1 MRDSPLS
8 QATPTPLTQEQIDQF
23 NQSLSVIVTSNNNA
37 NPDNNETVSNPSP
50 TTIGQAI
57 SISGITPAQYSSF
70 SGVDQAT
77 AQQIYDSANPQGRY
91 SNQEIPGTQ
100 VTWSSLSS
108 TPGMYDYVKSNSNQA
123 DEDGNPLPNA
133 QSPAQALATAVQN
146 PNSIVENY
154 LQSQIGNLV
163 VGASLGYLKQAGQ
176 DDATTNYKNAIAY
189 LGQNGVSP
197 NDIQTL
203 TNNAIANGK
212 NIAASQNA
220 NSGNNFVNNLVNSI
234 GSPAGI
240 AAIVANTLL
249 PGSALLV
256 NAATQIASGVPVDK
270 IIENAGISALA
281 PTVGNAIS
289 SASGIP
295 SIIDSTLSDA
305 NLVSPSN
312 AAINKAIGTTVLNAG
327 ADVLSN
333 KDPTQALNAG
343 VGSLVGSVAG
353 ANTGTDSN
361 AVNNAVGSAVGAAT
375 TAGLNDTNVGT
386 AIGNSLISSALNS
399 AGKSLKNTDTSGTT
413 PTDTNTTPTTTAGT
427 TETNTTPTTTPTET
441 NTTAPTIAYIQDGE
455 AFDSQNH
462 SLGSAS
468 SLGLTS
474 VTDENGNDVYVDT
487 SGNVINGA
495 HAIAVEGPGSVQT
508 VNLPPMEPAPAEISA
523 SALKAPPVS
532 YVDSNGNAFDSNGN
546 TLGAASSLGLIAGT
560 TTSGTPTYIDTNGN
574 NVPVQGVSQTTP
586 TETTPT
592 TTGTT
597 GTTET
602 TPTTTGTTGTTE
614 TTPTTTAGTTGTT
627 ETTPTNT
634 TPTSTTPSIDATGV
648 VDNSGMATFKGD
660 GQPGDYPTQIITN
673 NDGSVTTV
681 ENNGTS
687 LTLNT
692 DGSIVQSHGDGSTSN
707 PLNTD
712 LPPGVYPDGNG
723 GFTDIFGNP
732 VTATGQSL
740 TYDSKGNLID
750 SNGNVYQYT
759 PTIDNTPPTNTN
771 TGGAGSIGGI
781 GTIGGK
787 GISGGKGGGSGSG
800 GGSGLGTAITGLGVI
815 AANLLNNSSGTLQ
828 NTGLQSLTNTGSFGW
843 NPNQIVGPENGVA
856 YGQQILNP
864 TYTKNAKEGGMV
876 NHLASNGEVTM
887 NPITFKQGGDVHRE
901 IYNALKQSGHPVDGD
916 TLSKIAHLNSMGAP
930 SHHIVG
936 FLNHQRMSSGGPL
949 GAYSDG
955 GHFLKGP
962 GDGMS
967 DDIPARIGGHQEAR
981 LANEE
986 FVIPADVVSHLGNGS
1001 SEAGAKVLYKM
1012 MDKIRHA
1019 RTGTTKQGKQ
1029 INPDKFM
1036 PK

>member
-1 MRDSPLS
+1 MRDGGQNAVVDAAPNTTFGYTDAQIDSIPGLRDELNAAYGTRAYSPWLIANALSNPIQYSEGNLYQALLNGDQSKVAPNVQFLVGQGKDVSSIQTDLTVFAQQDAQNANNGAFGGGFLS
-8 QATPTPLTQEQIDQF
+8 QT
-23 NQSLSVIVTSNNNA
+23 LSAITN
-37 NPDNNETVSNPSP
+37 P
-50 TTIGQAI
+50 TTLAMLSAAALIPGYAESAAPGIASALGVSTATGQAI
-57 SISGITPAQYSSF
+57 
-70 SGVDQAT
+70 AT
-77 AQQIYDSANPQGRY
+77 
-91 SNQEIPGTQ
+91 GT
-100 VTWSSLSS
+100 L
-108 TPGMYDYVKSNSNQA
+108 
-123 DEDGNPLPNA
+123 NA
-133 QSPAQALATAVQN
+133 AVQ
-146 PNSIVENY
+146 V
-154 LQSQIGNLV
+154 
-163 VGASLGYLKQAGQ
+163 
-176 DDATTNYKNAIAY
+176 
-189 LGQNGVSP
+189 
-197 NDIQTL
+197 
-203 TNNAIANGK
+203 
-212 NIAASQNA
+212 
-220 NSGNNFVNNLVNSI
+220 
-234 GSPAGI
+234 
-240 AAIVANTLL
+240 
-249 PGSALLV
+249 
-256 NAATQIASGVPVDK
+256 ASGVPASTA
-270 IIENAGISALA
+270 IENAGIATLA
-281 PTVGNAIS
+281 PTVGNAVS

-305 NLVSPSN
+305 NLVSPSS
-312 AAINKAIGTTVLNAG
+312 AAVNKAIGTTVLNAG

-333 KDPTQALNAG
+333 KDPTQAVNAG

-361 AVNNAVGSAVGAAT
+361 AVNNAVGSTVGAAT
-375 TAGLNDTNVGT
+375 TAGLNNTNVGT
-386 AIGNSLISSALNS
+386 AVGNSLISSALNS
-399 AGKSLKNTDTSGTT
+399 AGSLLKNTDTSGTT
-413 PTDTNTTPTTTAGT
+413 TPTTPTTTGTTGTTETTPTNTTPTTT
-427 TETNTTPTTTPTET
+427 TET

-495 HAIAVEGPGSVQT
+495 HAIAVEGPGSVET

-523 SALKAPPVS
+523 SALKAPSVS

-546 TLGAASSLGLIAGT
+546 MLGAASSLGLIAGT

-602 TPTTTGTTGTTE
+602 TPTTT
-614 TTPTTTAGTTGTT
+614 GTTGTT

-692 DGSIVQSHGDGSTSN
+692 DGSIVQSHEDGSTSN

-781 GTIGGK
+781 GTVGGK
-787 GISGGKGGGSGSG
+787 GISGGKGGGSGGGG

-876 NHLASNGEVTM
+876 NHLASDGEVTM

>member
-1 MRDSPLS
+1 MRDGGQNAVVDAAPNTTFGYTDAQIDSIPGLRDDLNAAYGTRAYSPWLIANALSNPIQYSEGNLYQALLNGDQSKVAPNVQFLVGQGKDVSSIQTDLTVFAQQDAQNANNGAFGGGFLS
-8 QATPTPLTQEQIDQF
+8 QT
-23 NQSLSVIVTSNNNA
+23 LSAITN
-37 NPDNNETVSNPSP
+37 P
-50 TTIGQAI
+50 TTLAMLSAAALIPGYAESAAPGIASALGVSTATGQAI
-57 SISGITPAQYSSF
+57 
-70 SGVDQAT
+70 AT
-77 AQQIYDSANPQGRY
+77 
-91 SNQEIPGTQ
+91 GT
-100 VTWSSLSS
+100 L
-108 TPGMYDYVKSNSNQA
+108 
-123 DEDGNPLPNA
+123 NA
-133 QSPAQALATAVQN
+133 AVQ
-146 PNSIVENY
+146 V
-154 LQSQIGNLV
+154 
-163 VGASLGYLKQAGQ
+163 
-176 DDATTNYKNAIAY
+176 
-189 LGQNGVSP
+189 
-197 NDIQTL
+197 
-203 TNNAIANGK
+203 
-212 NIAASQNA
+212 
-220 NSGNNFVNNLVNSI
+220 
-234 GSPAGI
+234 
-240 AAIVANTLL
+240 
-249 PGSALLV
+249 
-256 NAATQIASGVPVDK
+256 ASGVPASTA
-270 IIENAGISALA
+270 IENAGIATLA
-281 PTVGNAIS
+281 PTVGNAVS

-305 NLVSPSN
+305 NLVSPSS
-312 AAINKAIGTTVLNAG
+312 AAVNKAIGTTVLNAG

-333 KDPTQALNAG
+333 KDPTQAVNAG
-343 VGSLVGSVAG
+343 LGSLVGSVAG

-386 AIGNSLISSALNS
+386 AVGNSLISSALNS
-399 AGKSLKNTDTSGTT
+399 AGSLLKNTDTSGTT
-413 PTDTNTTPTTTAGT
+413 TPTTPTTTGTTGT
-427 TETNTTPTTTPTET
+427 TETTPTTTGTTTPTETTPTTTTET
-441 NTTAPTIAYIQDGE
+441 NTTAPTISYIQDGE

-495 HAIAVEGPGSVQT
+495 HAIAVEGPGSVET

-546 TLGAASSLGLIAGT
+546 TLGAASNLGLIAGT

-574 NVPVQGVSQTTP
+574 NVPIQGVSQTTP
-586 TETTPT
+586 TETPT
-592 TTGTT
+592 T
-597 GTTET
+597 
-602 TPTTTGTTGTTE
+602 
-614 TTPTTTAGTTGTT
+614 TTGTT

-787 GISGGKGGGSGSG
+787 GISGGNGGGSGGGG

-815 AANLLNNSSGTLQ
+815 AANLLNKSSGTLQ
-828 NTGLQSLTNTGSFGW
+828 NTGLQSLTNTGSFDW

-876 NHLASNGEVTM
+876 NHLASDGEVTM

>member
-1 MRDSPLS
+1 MRDGGQNAVVDAAPNTTFGYTDAQIDSIPGLRDDLNAAYGTRAYSPWLIENALSNPIQYSEGNLYQALLNGDQSKVAPNVQFLVGQGKDVSSIQTDLTVFAQQDAQNANNGAFGGGFLS
-8 QATPTPLTQEQIDQF
+8 QT
-23 NQSLSVIVTSNNNA
+23 LSAITN
-37 NPDNNETVSNPSP
+37 P
-50 TTIGQAI
+50 TTLAMLSAAALIPGYAESAAPGIASALGVSTATGQAI
-57 SISGITPAQYSSF
+57 
-70 SGVDQAT
+70 AT
-77 AQQIYDSANPQGRY
+77 
-91 SNQEIPGTQ
+91 
-100 VTWSSLSS
+100 
-108 TPGMYDYVKSNSNQA
+108 
-123 DEDGNPLPNA
+123 
-133 QSPAQALATAVQN
+133 
-146 PNSIVENY
+146 
-154 LQSQIGNLV
+154 
-163 VGASLGYLKQAGQ
+163 GA
-176 DDATTNYKNAIAY
+176 I
-189 LGQNGVSP
+189 
-197 NDIQTL
+197 
-203 TNNAIANGK
+203 
-212 NIAASQNA
+212 
-220 NSGNNFVNNLVNSI
+220 
-234 GSPAGI
+234 
-240 AAIVANTLL
+240 
-249 PGSALLV
+249 
-256 NAATQIASGVPVDK
+256 NAAAQVASGVPASTA
-270 IIENAGISALA
+270 IENAGIATLA
-281 PTVGNAIS
+281 PTVGNAVS

-305 NLVSPSN
+305 NLVSPSS
-312 AAINKAIGTTVLNAG
+312 AAVNKAIGTTVLNAG

-333 KDPTQALNAG
+333 KDPTQAVNAG

-386 AIGNSLISSALNS
+386 AVGNSLISSALNS
-399 AGKSLKNTDTSGTT
+399 AGSLLKNTDTSGTT
-413 PTDTNTTPTTTAGT
+413 TPTT
-427 TETNTTPTTTPTET
+427 TTTPTET

-462 SLGSAS
+462 SLGSVS

-495 HAIAVEGPGSVQT
+495 HAIAVEGPGSVET

-523 SALKAPPVS
+523 SAIKAPPVS

-592 TTGTT
+592 TT
-597 GTTET
+597 
-602 TPTTTGTTGTTE
+602 
-614 TTPTTTAGTTGTT
+614 GTTGTT

-781 GTIGGK
+781 DTIGGK
-787 GISGGKGGGSGSG
+787 GISGGKGGGSGGGG

-815 AANLLNNSSGTLQ
+815 AANLLNKSSGTLQ
-828 NTGLQSLTNTGSFGW
+828 NTGLQSLTNTGSFDW

-876 NHLASNGEVTM
+876 NHLASDGEVTM

>member
-1 MRDSPLS
+1 MRDGGQNAVVDAAPNTTFGYTDAQIDSIPGLRDDLNAAYGTRAYSPWLIENALSNPIQYSEGKLYQALLNGDQSKVAPNVQFLVGQGKDVSSIQTDLTVFAQQDAQNAKNGAFGGGFLS
-8 QATPTPLTQEQIDQF
+8 QT
-23 NQSLSVIVTSNNNA
+23 LSAITN
-37 NPDNNETVSNPSP
+37 P
-50 TTIGQAI
+50 TTLAMLSAAALIPGYAESAAPGIASALGVSTATGQAI
-57 SISGITPAQYSSF
+57 
-70 SGVDQAT
+70 AT
-77 AQQIYDSANPQGRY
+77 
-91 SNQEIPGTQ
+91 GT
-100 VTWSSLSS
+100 L
-108 TPGMYDYVKSNSNQA
+108 
-123 DEDGNPLPNA
+123 NA
-133 QSPAQALATAVQN
+133 AVQ
-146 PNSIVENY
+146 V
-154 LQSQIGNLV
+154 
-163 VGASLGYLKQAGQ
+163 
-176 DDATTNYKNAIAY
+176 
-189 LGQNGVSP
+189 
-197 NDIQTL
+197 
-203 TNNAIANGK
+203 
-212 NIAASQNA
+212 
-220 NSGNNFVNNLVNSI
+220 
-234 GSPAGI
+234 
-240 AAIVANTLL
+240 
-249 PGSALLV
+249 
-256 NAATQIASGVPVDK
+256 ASGVPASTA
-270 IIENAGISALA
+270 IENAGIATLA
-281 PTVGNAIS
+281 PTVGNAVS

-305 NLVSPSN
+305 NLVSPSS

-343 VGSLVGSVAG
+343 LGSLVGSVAG

-375 TAGLNDTNVGT
+375 TAGLNNTNVGT
-386 AIGNSLISSALNS
+386 AVENSLISSALNS
-399 AGKSLKNTDTSGTT
+399 AGKLLKNTDTSGTT
-413 PTDTNTTPTTTAGT
+413 TPTT
-427 TETNTTPTTTPTET
+427 TTTPTET

-462 SLGSAS
+462 SLGSVS

-495 HAIAVEGPGSVQT
+495 HAIAVEGPGGGVET
-508 VNLPPMEPAPAEISA
+508 VNLPPIEPAPAEISA
-523 SALKAPPVS
+523 SAIKAPPVS

-546 TLGAASSLGLIAGT
+546 MLGTALSLGLIAGT

-597 GTTET
+597 ETTPTTTGTTTPTET
-602 TPTTTGTTGTTE
+602 TPTTTGTTGTTGTTETTPTTTAGATE

-732 VTATGQSL
+732 VTATGQPL

-787 GISGGKGGGSGSG
+787 GGGSGGGS
-800 GGSGLGTAITGLGVI
+800 GGSGLGTALTGLGVI
-815 AANLLNNSSGTLQ
+815 AANLLNKSSGTLQ
-828 NTGLQSLTNTGSFGW
+828 NTGLQSLTNTGSFDW

-876 NHLASNGEVTM
+876 NHLASDGEVTM

>member
-1 MRDSPLS
+1 MRDGGQNAVVDAAPNTTFGYTDAQIDSIPGLRDDLNAAYGTRAYSPWLIENALSNPIQYSEGKLYQALLNGDQSKVAPNVQFLVGQGKDVSSIQTDLTVFAQQDAQNAKNGAFGGGFLS
-8 QATPTPLTQEQIDQF
+8 QT
-23 NQSLSVIVTSNNNA
+23 LSAITN
-37 NPDNNETVSNPSP
+37 P
-50 TTIGQAI
+50 TTLAMLSAAALIPGYAESAAPGIASALGVSTATGQAI
-57 SISGITPAQYSSF
+57 
-70 SGVDQAT
+70 AT
-77 AQQIYDSANPQGRY
+77 
-91 SNQEIPGTQ
+91 GT
-100 VTWSSLSS
+100 L
-108 TPGMYDYVKSNSNQA
+108 
-123 DEDGNPLPNA
+123 NA
-133 QSPAQALATAVQN
+133 AVQ
-146 PNSIVENY
+146 V
-154 LQSQIGNLV
+154 
-163 VGASLGYLKQAGQ
+163 
-176 DDATTNYKNAIAY
+176 
-189 LGQNGVSP
+189 
-197 NDIQTL
+197 
-203 TNNAIANGK
+203 
-212 NIAASQNA
+212 
-220 NSGNNFVNNLVNSI
+220 
-234 GSPAGI
+234 
-240 AAIVANTLL
+240 
-249 PGSALLV
+249 
-256 NAATQIASGVPVDK
+256 ASGVPASTA
-270 IIENAGISALA
+270 IENAGIATLA
-281 PTVGNAIS
+281 PTVGNAVS

-305 NLVSPSN
+305 NLVSPSS
-312 AAINKAIGTTVLNAG
+312 AAVNKAIGTTVLNAG

-333 KDPTQALNAG
+333 KDPTQAVNAG

-386 AIGNSLISSALNS
+386 AVGNSLISSALNS
-399 AGKSLKNTDTSGTT
+399 AGKLLKNTDTSGTT
-413 PTDTNTTPTTTAGT
+413 TPTT
-427 TETNTTPTTTPTET
+427 TTTPTET

-462 SLGSAS
+462 SLGSVS

-523 SALKAPPVS
+523 SAIKAPPVS

-546 TLGAASSLGLIAGT
+546 TLGAASNLGLIAGT

-602 TPTTTGTTGTTE
+602 TPTTTV
-614 TTPTTTAGTTGTT
+614 GTTGTT

-787 GISGGKGGGSGSG
+787 GISGGKGGGSGGGG

-815 AANLLNNSSGTLQ
+815 AANLLNKSSGTLQ

-876 NHLASNGEVTM
+876 NHLASDGEVTM

>member
-1 MRDSPLS
+1 MRDGGQNAVVDAAPNTTFGYTDAQIDSIPGLRDDLNAAYGTRAYSPWLIENALSNPIQYSEGNLYQALLNGDQSKVAPNVQFLVGQGKDVSSIQTDLTVFAQQDAQNANNGAFGGGFLS
-8 QATPTPLTQEQIDQF
+8 QT
-23 NQSLSVIVTSNNNA
+23 LSAITN
-37 NPDNNETVSNPSP
+37 P
-50 TTIGQAI
+50 TTLAMLSAAALIPGYAESAAPGIASALGVSTATGQAI
-57 SISGITPAQYSSF
+57 
-70 SGVDQAT
+70 AT
-77 AQQIYDSANPQGRY
+77 
-91 SNQEIPGTQ
+91 GT
-100 VTWSSLSS
+100 L
-108 TPGMYDYVKSNSNQA
+108 
-123 DEDGNPLPNA
+123 NA
-133 QSPAQALATAVQN
+133 AVQ
-146 PNSIVENY
+146 V
-154 LQSQIGNLV
+154 
-163 VGASLGYLKQAGQ
+163 
-176 DDATTNYKNAIAY
+176 
-189 LGQNGVSP
+189 
-197 NDIQTL
+197 
-203 TNNAIANGK
+203 
-212 NIAASQNA
+212 
-220 NSGNNFVNNLVNSI
+220 
-234 GSPAGI
+234 
-240 AAIVANTLL
+240 
-249 PGSALLV
+249 
-256 NAATQIASGVPVDK
+256 ASGVPASTA
-270 IIENAGISALA
+270 IENAGIATLA
-281 PTVGNAIS
+281 PTVGNAVS

-305 NLVSPSN
+305 NLVSPSS
-312 AAINKAIGTTVLNAG
+312 AAVNKAIGTTVLNAG

-333 KDPTQALNAG
+333 KDPTQAVNAG

-386 AIGNSLISSALNS
+386 AVGNSLISSALNS
-399 AGKSLKNTDTSGTT
+399 AGKLLKNTDTSGTT
-413 PTDTNTTPTTTAGT
+413 TPT
-427 TETNTTPTTTPTET
+427 TTTPTET

-462 SLGSAS
+462 SLGSVS

-495 HAIAVEGPGSVQT
+495 HAIAVEGPGSVET

-523 SALKAPPVS
+523 SAIKAPPVS

-546 TLGAASSLGLIAGT
+546 MLGAASNLGLIAGT

-592 TTGTT
+592 TT
-597 GTTET
+597 
-602 TPTTTGTTGTTE
+602 
-614 TTPTTTAGTTGTT
+614 GTTGTT

-787 GISGGKGGGSGSG
+787 GISGGKGGGSGGGG

-815 AANLLNNSSGTLQ
+815 AANLLNKSSGTLQ
-828 NTGLQSLTNTGSFGW
+828 NTGLQSLTNTGSFDW

-876 NHLASNGEVTM
+876 NHLASDGEVTM

>member
-1 MRDSPLS
+1 MRDGGQNAVVDAAPNTTFGYTDAQIDSIPGLRDDLNAAYGTRAYSPWLIENALSNPIQYSEGKLYQALLNGDQSKVAPNVQFLVGQGKDVSSIQTDLTVFAQQDAQNANNGAFGGGFLS
-8 QATPTPLTQEQIDQF
+8 QT
-23 NQSLSVIVTSNNNA
+23 LSAITN
-37 NPDNNETVSNPSP
+37 P
-50 TTIGQAI
+50 TTLAMLSAAALIPGYAESAAPGIASALGVSTATGQAI
-57 SISGITPAQYSSF
+57 
-70 SGVDQAT
+70 AT
-77 AQQIYDSANPQGRY
+77 
-91 SNQEIPGTQ
+91 GT
-100 VTWSSLSS
+100 L
-108 TPGMYDYVKSNSNQA
+108 
-123 DEDGNPLPNA
+123 NA
-133 QSPAQALATAVQN
+133 AVQ
-146 PNSIVENY
+146 V
-154 LQSQIGNLV
+154 
-163 VGASLGYLKQAGQ
+163 
-176 DDATTNYKNAIAY
+176 
-189 LGQNGVSP
+189 
-197 NDIQTL
+197 
-203 TNNAIANGK
+203 
-212 NIAASQNA
+212 
-220 NSGNNFVNNLVNSI
+220 
-234 GSPAGI
+234 
-240 AAIVANTLL
+240 
-249 PGSALLV
+249 
-256 NAATQIASGVPVDK
+256 ASGVPASTA
-270 IIENAGISALA
+270 IENAGIATLA
-281 PTVGNAIS
+281 PTVGNAVS

-305 NLVSPSN
+305 NLVSPSS
-312 AAINKAIGTTVLNAG
+312 AAVNKAIGTTVLNAG

-333 KDPTQALNAG
+333 KDPTQAVNAG

-361 AVNNAVGSAVGAAT
+361 AVNNAVGSTVGAAT
-375 TAGLNDTNVGT
+375 TAGLNNTNVGT
-386 AIGNSLISSALNS
+386 AVENSLISSALNS
-399 AGKSLKNTDTSGTT
+399 AGSSLKNTDTSGTT
-413 PTDTNTTPTTTAGT
+413 TPTTTPTTTGTTETTPTNTTPTTTGTTETTPTETTPTTTAGT
-427 TETNTTPTTTPTET
+427 TETTP
-441 NTTAPTIAYIQDGE
+441 A
-455 AFDSQNH
+455 
-462 SLGSAS
+462 
-468 SLGLTS
+468 
-474 VTDENGNDVYVDT
+474 
-487 SGNVINGA
+487 
-495 HAIAVEGPGSVQT
+495 
-508 VNLPPMEPAPAEISA
+508 
-523 SALKAPPVS
+523 
-532 YVDSNGNAFDSNGN
+532 
-546 TLGAASSLGLIAGT
+546 
-560 TTSGTPTYIDTNGN
+560 
-574 NVPVQGVSQTTP
+574 
-586 TETTPT
+586 
-592 TTGTT
+592 
-597 GTTET
+597 
-602 TPTTTGTTGTTE
+602 
-614 TTPTTTAGTTGTT
+614 
-627 ETTPTNT
+627 NT

-692 DGSIVQSHGDGSTSN
+692 DGSIVQSHEDGSTSN

-787 GISGGKGGGSGSG
+787 GISGGKGGGSGGGG

-815 AANLLNNSSGTLQ
+815 AANLLNKSSGTLQ
-828 NTGLQSLTNTGSFGW
+828 NTGLQSLTNTGSFDW

-876 NHLASNGEVTM
+876 NHLASDGEITM

>member
-1 MRDSPLS
+1 MRDGGQNAVVDAAPNTTFGYTDAQIDSIPGLRDDLNAAYGTRAYSPWLIANALSNPIQYSEGKLYQALLNGDQSKVAPNVQFLVGQGKDVSSIQTDLTVFAQQDAQNAKNGAFGGGFLS
-8 QATPTPLTQEQIDQF
+8 QT
-23 NQSLSVIVTSNNNA
+23 LSAITN
-37 NPDNNETVSNPSP
+37 P
-50 TTIGQAI
+50 TTLAMLSAAALIPGYAESAAPGIASALGVSTATGQAI
-57 SISGITPAQYSSF
+57 
-70 SGVDQAT
+70 AT
-77 AQQIYDSANPQGRY
+77 
-91 SNQEIPGTQ
+91 GT
-100 VTWSSLSS
+100 L
-108 TPGMYDYVKSNSNQA
+108 
-123 DEDGNPLPNA
+123 NA
-133 QSPAQALATAVQN
+133 AVQ
-146 PNSIVENY
+146 V
-154 LQSQIGNLV
+154 
-163 VGASLGYLKQAGQ
+163 
-176 DDATTNYKNAIAY
+176 
-189 LGQNGVSP
+189 
-197 NDIQTL
+197 
-203 TNNAIANGK
+203 
-212 NIAASQNA
+212 
-220 NSGNNFVNNLVNSI
+220 
-234 GSPAGI
+234 
-240 AAIVANTLL
+240 
-249 PGSALLV
+249 
-256 NAATQIASGVPVDK
+256 ASGVPASTA
-270 IIENAGISALA
+270 IENAGIATLA
-281 PTVGNAIS
+281 PTVGNAVS

-333 KDPTQALNAG
+333 KDPTQAVNAG

-361 AVNNAVGSAVGAAT
+361 AVNNAVGSTVGAAT
-375 TAGLNDTNVGT
+375 TAGLNNTNVGT
-386 AIGNSLISSALNS
+386 AVENSLISSALNS
-399 AGKSLKNTDTSGTT
+399 AGSSLKNTDTSGTT
-413 PTDTNTTPTTTAGT
+413 TPTTPTTTGTTGTTETTPTNTTPTTT
-427 TETNTTPTTTPTET
+427 TET

-462 SLGSAS
+462 SLGSVS

-495 HAIAVEGPGSVQT
+495 HAIAVEGPGSVET

-523 SALKAPPVS
+523 SAIKAPPVS

-546 TLGAASSLGLIAGT
+546 TLGAASNLGLIAGT

-586 TETTPT
+586 TETPT
-592 TTGTT
+592 TTAGTT

-602 TPTTTGTTGTTE
+602 TPT
-614 TTPTTTAGTTGTT
+614 TTGTT

-787 GISGGKGGGSGSG
+787 GISGGKGGGSGGGG

-828 NTGLQSLTNTGSFGW
+828 NTGLQSLTNTGSFDW
-843 NPNQIVGPENGVA
+843 NPNQIVEPENGVA

-876 NHLASNGEVTM
+876 NHLASDGEVTM

>member
-1 MRDSPLS
+1 MRDGGQNAVVDAAPNTTFGYTDAQIDSIPGLRDDLNAAYGTRAYSPWLIANALSNPIQYSEGNLYQALLNGDQSKVAPNVQFLVGQGKDVSSIQTDLTVFAQQDAQNAKNGAFGGGFLS
-8 QATPTPLTQEQIDQF
+8 QT
-23 NQSLSVIVTSNNNA
+23 LSAITN
-37 NPDNNETVSNPSP
+37 P
-50 TTIGQAI
+50 TTLAMLSAAALIPGYAESAAPGIASALGVSTATGQAI
-57 SISGITPAQYSSF
+57 
-70 SGVDQAT
+70 AT
-77 AQQIYDSANPQGRY
+77 
-91 SNQEIPGTQ
+91 GT
-100 VTWSSLSS
+100 L
-108 TPGMYDYVKSNSNQA
+108 
-123 DEDGNPLPNA
+123 NA
-133 QSPAQALATAVQN
+133 AVQ
-146 PNSIVENY
+146 V
-154 LQSQIGNLV
+154 
-163 VGASLGYLKQAGQ
+163 
-176 DDATTNYKNAIAY
+176 
-189 LGQNGVSP
+189 
-197 NDIQTL
+197 
-203 TNNAIANGK
+203 
-212 NIAASQNA
+212 
-220 NSGNNFVNNLVNSI
+220 
-234 GSPAGI
+234 
-240 AAIVANTLL
+240 
-249 PGSALLV
+249 
-256 NAATQIASGVPVDK
+256 ASGVPASTA
-270 IIENAGISALA
+270 IENAGIATLA
-281 PTVGNAIS
+281 PTVGNAVS

-305 NLVSPSN
+305 NLVSPSS
-312 AAINKAIGTTVLNAG
+312 AAVNKAIGTTVLNAG

-333 KDPTQALNAG
+333 KDPTQAVNAG

-386 AIGNSLISSALNS
+386 AVGNSLISSALNS
-399 AGKSLKNTDTSGTT
+399 AGKLLKNTDTSGTT
-413 PTDTNTTPTTTAGT
+413 TPTT
-427 TETNTTPTTTPTET
+427 TTTPTET

-462 SLGSAS
+462 SLGSVS

-495 HAIAVEGPGSVQT
+495 HAIAVEGPGSVET

-546 TLGAASSLGLIAGT
+546 MLGAASNLGLIAGT

-586 TETTPT
+586 TETTPI
-592 TTGTT
+592 
-597 GTTET
+597 
-602 TPTTTGTTGTTE
+602 TTGTTGTTE

-787 GISGGKGGGSGSG
+787 GISGGKGGGSGGGG
-800 GGSGLGTAITGLGVI
+800 GGSGLGTALTGLGVI
-815 AANLLNNSSGTLQ
+815 AANLLNKSSGTLQ

-876 NHLASNGEVTM
+876 NHLASDGEVTM

>member
-1 MRDSPLS
+1 MRDGGQNAVVDAAPNTTFGYTDAQIDSIPGLRDELNAAYGTRAYSPWLIANALSNPIQYSEGNLYQALLNGDQSKVAPNVQFLVGQGKDVSSIQTDLTVFAQQDAQNAKNGAFGGGFLS
-8 QATPTPLTQEQIDQF
+8 QT
-23 NQSLSVIVTSNNNA
+23 LSAITN
-37 NPDNNETVSNPSP
+37 P
-50 TTIGQAI
+50 TTLAMLSAAALIPGYAESAAPGIASALGVSTATGQAI
-57 SISGITPAQYSSF
+57 
-70 SGVDQAT
+70 AT
-77 AQQIYDSANPQGRY
+77 
-91 SNQEIPGTQ
+91 GT
-100 VTWSSLSS
+100 L
-108 TPGMYDYVKSNSNQA
+108 
-123 DEDGNPLPNA
+123 NA
-133 QSPAQALATAVQN
+133 AVQ
-146 PNSIVENY
+146 V
-154 LQSQIGNLV
+154 
-163 VGASLGYLKQAGQ
+163 
-176 DDATTNYKNAIAY
+176 
-189 LGQNGVSP
+189 
-197 NDIQTL
+197 
-203 TNNAIANGK
+203 
-212 NIAASQNA
+212 
-220 NSGNNFVNNLVNSI
+220 
-234 GSPAGI
+234 
-240 AAIVANTLL
+240 
-249 PGSALLV
+249 
-256 NAATQIASGVPVDK
+256 ASGVPASTA
-270 IIENAGISALA
+270 IENAGIATLA
-281 PTVGNAIS
+281 PTVGNAVS

-305 NLVSPSN
+305 NLVSPSS
-312 AAINKAIGTTVLNAG
+312 AAVNKAIGTTVLNAG

-333 KDPTQALNAG
+333 KDPTQAVNAG

-386 AIGNSLISSALNS
+386 AVGNSLISSALNS
-399 AGKSLKNTDTSGTT
+399 AGKLLKNTDTSGTT
-413 PTDTNTTPTTTAGT
+413 TPTTTPTTTGT
-427 TETNTTPTTTPTET
+427 TETTPTETTPTTTGTTGTTETTPTTTTPTET

-495 HAIAVEGPGSVQT
+495 HAIAVEGPGSVET
-508 VNLPPMEPAPAEISA
+508 VNLPPMEPAPAETSA
-523 SALKAPPVS
+523 SAIKAPPVS

-546 TLGAASSLGLIAGT
+546 TLGAASNLGLIAGT

-574 NVPVQGVSQTTP
+574 NVPIQGVSQTTP
-586 TETTPT
+586 TETPT
-592 TTGTT
+592 T
-597 GTTET
+597 
-602 TPTTTGTTGTTE
+602 
-614 TTPTTTAGTTGTT
+614 TTGTT

-787 GISGGKGGGSGSG
+787 GISGGKGGGSGGGG

-815 AANLLNNSSGTLQ
+815 AANLLNKSSGTLQ

-876 NHLASNGEVTM
+876 NHLASDGEVTM